1 MVDKT
6 SKVHIWAPDLFSATG
21 GIQAFCRHFIEA
33 LHGEVPP
40 SQTRVLIKNDSLQA
54 ILPGNE
60 SYPINACG
68 DWSQPWRTPR
78 FAFECLRQAQRE
90 RPSLVISMHL
100 HFSPL
105 ALAIRESFG
114 IPYVLMAYGIEAWR
128 NNSALRQKSLRK
140 ADLVLAISRYTR
152 DWLIEKEGVNPER
165 VQILAPTYTAQQF
178 SISSKPQR
186 LMEKYNLNVENP
198 VILTICRLV
207 EEERYKGY
215 DQIIKAMPQILSEVP
230 NARYLIVGKGPDRP
244 RIEKLIAE
252 VGVQDAVTL
261 VGFVPDEEL
270 ADYYNLCDLFAMPSK
285 AEGFGIVYL
294 EALACGKPVLAG
306 NKDGS
311 RDALADGELGILVDP
326 DDVGEIAREMIQV
339 ITHQHSHPCIYQPEL
354 LRKRV
359 IELFG
364 FSTFKHTLTRYL
376 SDWVSIKPNQ
386 TSSHCIDR

>member
-6 SKVHIWAPDLFSATG
+6 SKVHVWAPDLFSFTG
-21 GIQAFCRHFIEA
+21 GIQAFCRHFIDA
-33 LHGEVPP
+33 LHDGIPP
-40 SQTRVLIKNDSLQA
+40 AQTRILIKNDSLQTA
-54 ILPGNE
+54 LQSNGT
-60 SYPINACG
+60 YPINACG
-68 DWSQPWRTPR
+68 DWSHPWRTPR

-90 RPSLVISMHL
+90 RPSLVIAMHL

-105 ALAIRESFG
+105 ALALRESFG
-114 IPYVLMAYGIEAWR
+114 TPYVLMAYGIEAWR
-128 NNSALRQKSLRK
+128 NNSALRRKSLQK
-140 ADLVLAISRYTR
+140 ADLILAISRYTR

-178 SISSKPQR
+178 SIGSKPQR
-186 LMEKYNLNVENP
+186 LLQKYNLTAQTP
-198 VILTICRLV
+198 VILTICRLA

-215 DQIIKAMPQILSEVP
+215 DQIIKAMPRILSEVP
-230 NARYLIVGKGPDRP
+230 NAHYLLCGKGPDRP

-252 VGVQDAVTL
+252 VGVQDSVTL
-261 VGFVPDEEL
+261 AGFVPDEEL
-270 ADYYNLCDLFAMPSK
+270 GDYYNLCDLFAMPSK

-326 DDVGEIAREMIQV
+326 DDVGEIAREVIRI
-339 ITHQHSHPCIYQPEL
+339 ITHQHSHPSIYQPEL

-364 FSTFKHTLTRYL
+364 FGTFKHTLTQHL
-376 SDWVSIKPNQ
+376 GELVSV
-386 TSSHCIDR
+386 

>member
-1 MVDKT
+1 MVDRT
-6 SKVHIWAPDLFSATG
+6 SKIHIWAPDLFSFTG
-21 GIQAFCRHFIEA
+21 GIQAFCRHFIDA
-33 LHGEVPP
+33 LHAEIPP
-40 SQTRVLIKNDSLQA
+40 SQTRVLIKNDSLQTA
-54 ILPGNE
+54 LQGE
-60 SYPINACG
+60 VRYPINACG

-90 RPSLVISMHL
+90 RPDLLISMHL

-105 ALAIRESFG
+105 ALAIHESLG
-114 IPYVLMAYGIEAWR
+114 TPYVLMAYGIEAWR
-128 NNSALRQKSLRK
+128 NNNIFHQKALRK

-152 DWLIEKEGVNPER
+152 DWLVERGGVNPDR
-165 VQILAPTYTAQQF
+165 VQILAPTYTADQF
-178 SISSKPQR
+178 SIHAKPER
-186 LMEKYNLNVENP
+186 LLQKYNLTAQTP
-198 VILTICRLV
+198 VILTICRLA
-207 EEERYKGY
+207 EDEQYKGY

-230 NARYLIVGKGPDRP
+230 NAHYLLCGKGPDRS

-261 VGFVPDEEL
+261 AGFVPDEEL
-270 ADYYNLCDLFAMPSK
+270 SDYYNLCDLFAMPSK

-326 DDVGEIAREMIQV
+326 DDVGEIAREVIQV
-339 ITHQHSHPCIYQPEL
+339 LTRQHPHPCIYQPEL

-364 FSTFKHTLTRYL
+364 FRTFQHTLTQYL
-376 SDWVSIKPNQ
+376 NDLVSMGPNQ
-386 TSSHCIDR
+386 ARSSYVES